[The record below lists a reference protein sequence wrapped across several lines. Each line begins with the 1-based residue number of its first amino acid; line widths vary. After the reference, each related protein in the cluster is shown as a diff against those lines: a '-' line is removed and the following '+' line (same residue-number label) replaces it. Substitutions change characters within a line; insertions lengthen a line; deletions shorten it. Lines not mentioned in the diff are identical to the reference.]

1 MGLMLSEPEHFGKP
15 TLTEDEYLQWL
26 QENPTR
32 LRDCHPRYGSR
43 LNHAAFYG
51 LGRVVR
57 LVHAHGCDQPGRNGR
72 NAMHY
77 AAAAG
82 HEEMVR
88 LLHELNP
95 LFIKLYKRKYHDL
108 PIHVAAKHGHCRVIE
123 TLCELGSEID
133 PIMFY
138 SFWGIR
144 PVEHALLHEQ
154 WDAALTLL
162 RCGSEAIDGR
172 FFLKTHL
179 HEHANSPIARRL
191 RCVLTG
197 IWPPF
202 APEARPTDE
211 EILAARRKIFAF
223 DAKL

>member
-1 MGLMLSEPEHFGKP
+1 MGLMLSEPKHFGEP
-15 TLTEDEYLQWL
+15 TLSEDEYLQWL
-26 QENPTR
+26 QENPAR
-32 LRDCHPRYGSR
+32 MKDCHPKYGSR
-43 LNHAAFYG
+43 FNHAAFYG
-51 LGRVVR
+51 MGRVVR
-57 LVHAHGCDQPGRNGR
+57 LLHSLPCDQPGKNNR

-82 HEEMVR
+82 EEEMVR

-95 LFIKLYKRKYHDL
+95 ILNKLRKRSSHDY
-108 PIHVAAKHGHCRVIE
+108 PIHVAAKHGQCRVIE
-123 TLCELGSEID
+123 TLCALGSPID
-133 PIMFY
+133 APNWKWLRPIE
-138 SFWGIR
+138 
-144 PVEHALLHEQ
+144 VALIHGQ

-172 FFLKTHL
+172 FFPNSASHP
-179 HEHANSPIARRL
+179 HANSLITRRL

-202 APEARPTDE
+202 SPEARPTDE
-211 EILAARRKIFAF
+211 EILDARRQIFAF